1 MGNIGFRKAKCKDC
15 FKCVRIC
22 PVKAVRRRNERAQF
36 MARECIQC
44 GLCLE
49 SCPQHAISVFSDID
63 KIKEYFA
70 KGEKVVVTISPAYL
84 GIIDDESFH
93 NIKRLSKQYFTIKD
107 VSLGDFISSL
117 TLNEGYNDNRKIQNG
132 YKNVI
137 MKCVCNS
144 NSLVFYDNSKFHSTD
159 SFYQNKIENH
169 SNITINENDSK
180 FNKPEIKKEENKL
193 NIIITNDEFLI

>member
-84 GIIDDESFH
+84 GIIDDAEKFRAYMGQKGVDHFIADGSH
-93 NIKRLSKQYFTIKD
+93 EIPYGASYDDIINI
-107 VSLGDFISSL
+107 L
-117 TLNEGYNDNRKIQNG
+117 TQK
-132 YKNVI
+132 
-137 MKCVCNS
+137 
-144 NSLVFYDNSKFHSTD
+144 
-159 SFYQNKIENH
+159 
-169 SNITINENDSK
+169 
-180 FNKPEIKKEENKL
+180 
-193 NIIITNDEFLI
+193 